1 MSTRGV
7 ISRIEDFQ
15 KHLGEVVNEIEN
27 TSSENYLLRPVDQ
40 LNFSPH
46 TGLLENPASTDCA
59 DFEAKIGEEEAT
71 DENGQKNERLL
82 EDIRIFN
89 EGLKEKTT
97 DFILLMS
104 FQSLI
109 QEYLDK
115 LVDIYKQR
123 NDYVE
128 ESSQYNIV
136 TFGEYEVPEQEFKL
150 LNLMCVILDLKG
162 FWVIRTYP
170 SSKMNFYRM
179 IGQIM
184 GSLCNLDT
192 RAVETF
198 WVYLES
204 REALIKDTIFD
215 KQSTGERIA
224 WLEICNSL
232 SDKYYLN
239 NIQGKK
245 DSNKKDSM
253 NDRFHFRV
261 RIFLANILNFED
273 NTGLNKYF
281 HPSNRITHDVSVDS
295 RKQDSE
301 FIRAI
306 MRLNKLFR
314 EPYYYLKPA
323 NHKILNKV
331 ADTLKHVFEYLIS
344 EEVSALK
351 KMPKTDPFAVL
362 PRKSKEEEQ
371 YLEEKYSRKLYFP
384 EEYLLSPFDNR
395 KKGEEYEQAKKED
408 CDFIS
413 KLFDES
419 KSRQIYLVQ
428 IYFICHFYY
437 EINSENRKVFLK
449 SLNAPSNI
457 KHITEDCPPNSL
469 VSLFL
474 KIKKEILKRYRSI
487 DSQFSFLLQHMAIE
501 ETYWWSWLIYGKDPH
516 SNKSLFADRELSLE
530 RIQQVDKK
538 RTEILSFK
546 ERRYF
551 NNYIT
556 PQLSRRMKVERNL
569 LSLVKNTDDDHSG
582 QLSQRIDEL
591 KVRIDHSQDI
601 QQKRELAL
609 ERNALLWKT
618 LKKSTNNAWLSIGQE
633 VNKDVLDYWKME
645 KQSKESPQREQLP
658 EGQDQEMNL
667 ENTLP
672 AEEGVPQDSEN
683 GLSDK
688 KRPLECTDVRE
699 PESKREK
706 LEGQA
711 EN

>member
-1 MSTRGV
+1 MSSLGV
-7 ISRIEDFQ
+7 ISRIEELQ
-15 KHLGEVVNEIEN
+15 KCLDGVVNGIEN
-27 TSSENYLLRPVDQ
+27 ESSENYLLKPVD
-40 LNFSPH
+40 LLKFS
-46 TGLLENPASTDCA
+46 TYSGLLGTLASSDCS
-59 DFEAKIGEEEAT
+59 DFEANIEENEAI
-71 DENGQKNERLL
+71 DENGHKHERLL

-115 LVDIYKQR
+115 LVDAYKQR
-123 NDYVE
+123 TNNSEDN
-128 ESSQYNIV
+128 SQHNSV
-136 TFGEYEVPEQEFKL
+136 TFGEYKVPEQEFKL
-150 LNLMCVILDLKG
+150 LNYMCILLDLKG
-162 FWVIRTYP
+162 FWVVRSYP

-184 GSLCNLDT
+184 GSLYNLDT
-192 RAVETF
+192 RIVETF

-204 REALIKDTIFD
+204 REALIKDTILD
-215 KQSTGERIA
+215 RQSTGERIA

-281 HPSNRITHDVSVDS
+281 HSSNRITHEVSVDS

-301 FIRAI
+301 FLRAI

-323 NHKILNKV
+323 NHKLLNRI
-331 ADTLKHVFEYLIS
+331 ADTLKQVFEYLIS
-344 EEVSALK
+344 EEVNALK
-351 KMPKTDPFAVL
+351 KKPKTDPFAVL
-362 PRKSKEEEQ
+362 PQKSKEEEQ
-371 YLEEKYSRKLYFP
+371 YLGEKYSRKLYFP

-395 KKGEEYEQAKKED
+395 KKGEKYEQTKKED

-419 KSRQIYLVQ
+419 KSRQIILVQ

-437 EINSENRKVFLK
+437 EINSENRKSFLK
-449 SLNAPSNI
+449 SLNAPSNV

-516 SNKSLFADRELSLE
+516 SNKSLFADKELSLG
-530 RIQQVDKK
+530 RLQQVDKK
-538 RTEILSFK
+538 RTDILPFK

-569 LSLVKNTDDDHSG
+569 QSLTKATDDDYSG
-582 QLSQRIDEL
+582 EHDQKIDEL
-591 KVRIDHSQDI
+591 KVQIDSSQDL
-601 QQKRELAL
+601 QQRKQLASQ
-609 ERNALLWKT
+609 RNALLWKT
-618 LKKSTNNAWLSIGQE
+618 LKKSTNTTWLTIGQE
-633 VNKDVLDYWKME
+633 VTKDVLDYWKIE
-645 KQSKESPQREQLP
+645 KPSKDSTQREEPP
-658 EGQDQEMNL
+658 EGQDQEVNQ
-667 ENTLP
+667 ENALP
-672 AEEGVPQDSEN
+672 AEENLPQDSEN
-683 GLSDK
+683 DLLPK
-688 KRPLECTDVRE
+688 KRSLESDDAKE
-699 PESKREK
+699 PETKKEK
-706 LEGQA
+706 LEGEA
-711 EN
+711 EK